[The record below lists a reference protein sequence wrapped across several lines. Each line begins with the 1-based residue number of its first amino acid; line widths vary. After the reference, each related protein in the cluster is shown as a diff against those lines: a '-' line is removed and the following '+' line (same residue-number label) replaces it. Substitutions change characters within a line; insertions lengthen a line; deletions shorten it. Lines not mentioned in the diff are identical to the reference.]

1 METSLIHYFKEVFK
15 MKEWIIFGLVFVGLV
30 LISLPLVKVFKGQ
43 ATALKAK
50 NRVVLHIGLF
60 FALIIGTVLVAPSV
74 LGAEVGADSPITGE
88 IYAQAA
94 AFGYI
99 GAAISTG
106 ASALGAGIAVAAA
119 APAAI
124 GAISENPKNLGKSL
138 IFVALGEGVAI
149 YGLLIS
155 ILILN
160 NIPII
165 A

>member
-1 METSLIHYFKEVFK
+1 M
-15 MKEWIIFGLVFVGLV
+15 EWILLSIIVLGVIF
-30 LISLPLVKVFKGQ
+30 IALPLVKVFKGSVS
-43 ATALKAK
+43 ALSAK
-50 NRVVLHIGLF
+50 KRIMLHIGLF
-60 FALIIGTVLVAPSV
+60 ATFFFTVAIIAPFAFAAEFATPGVAES
-74 LGAEVGADSPITGE
+74 GFF
-88 IYAQAA
+88 YQAA
-94 AFGYI
+94 AFGYL

-149 YGLLIS
+149 YGMLIS

-160 NIPII
+160 TIPAIS
-165 A
+165 

>member
-1 METSLIHYFKEVFK
+1 MN
-15 MKEWIIFGLVFVGLV
+15 EWIVLGSVLVGLV
-30 LISLPLVKVFKGQ
+30 LICLPLVKVFRGKV
-43 ATALKAK
+43 TAGKAK
-50 NRVVLHIGLF
+50 KRIILHVSLF
-60 FALIIGTVLVAPSV
+60 FALIIGTVLVAPGV
-74 LGAEVGADSPITGE
+74 LGAEIPSDSTITGE
-88 IYAQAA
+88 IYKQAA

-99 GAAISTG
+99 GAAIATG
-106 ASALGAGIAVAAA
+106 CSALGAGIAVAAA

-124 GAISENPKNLGKSL
+124 GAISENPKNLGKAL

-160 NIPII
+160 NIPVI

>member
-1 METSLIHYFKEVFK
+1 M
-15 MKEWIIFGLVFVGLV
+15 EWILLGIIVLGVV
-30 LISLPLVKVFKGQ
+30 LIALPLVKVFKG
-43 ATALKAK
+43 TVDALSAK
-50 NRVVLHIGLF
+50 RRLMVHIGLF
-60 FALIIGTVLVAPSV
+60 ATFFVALAVVSPFAF
-74 LGAEVGADSPITGE
+74 GAEFGDPGVADSGFF
-88 IYAQAA
+88 YQAA
-94 AFGYI
+94 AFGYL

-106 ASALGAGIAVAAA
+106 CSALGAGIAVAAA

-160 NIPII
+160 TIPSIS
-165 A
+165 

>member
-1 METSLIHYFKEVFK
+1 MN
-15 MKEWIIFGLVFVGLV
+15 EWIIFGLVVLGLIV
-30 LISLPLVKVFKGQ
+30 ITLPLIKVFKGQ
-43 ATALKAK
+43 VTAGKAKKRIILHISLFFTLILGTAL
-50 NRVVLHIGLF
+50 I
-60 FALIIGTVLVAPSV
+60 APGV
-74 LGAEVGADSPITGE
+74 LGAEITSDSTITGE

-94 AFGYI
+94 GLGYI
-99 GAAISTG
+99 GAAIATG

-124 GAISENPKNLGKSL
+124 GATSENPKNLGKSL

-160 NIPII
+160 NIPVI